1 MLVMTPSPAAVRLM
15 LIERRDT
22 VAPRDPRAAKVR
34 RYRLAR
40 LAVNDRPGAR
50 PRFEHLRRTYD

>member
-22 VAPRDPRAAKVR
+22 VAPRDPSAPKVR

-40 LAVNDRPGAR
+40 MAMNERAGTR
-50 PRFEHLRRTYD
+50 PRYDHVHRRLD

>member
-22 VAPRDPRAAKVR
+22 VAPRDPRAPKVR

-40 LAVNDRPGAR
+40 LALNERPGSR
-50 PRFEHLRRTYD
+50 PRYDHLTQTYD